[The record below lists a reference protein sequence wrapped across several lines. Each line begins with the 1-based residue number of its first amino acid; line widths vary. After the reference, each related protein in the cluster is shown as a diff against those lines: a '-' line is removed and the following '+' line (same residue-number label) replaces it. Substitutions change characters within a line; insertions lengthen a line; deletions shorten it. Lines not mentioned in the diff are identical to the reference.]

1 MMVNFGNKNF
11 FAFVIKKINNIKYNY
26 LTNNNIISSNA
37 IYNTKINQKNNKIIK
52 IKKIEMHESHS
63 IKPFL
68 RN

>member
-1 MMVNFGNKNF
+1 MVNFGNKNF